1 MPLWNAGKDIK
12 KKRVLVRPNLAWA
25 MSGLNYLETGCLPSH
40 NGSTMKLKEYSWFF
54 YFFVPTL
61 YFSSCFKKM
70 SQNISFMKIRML
82 LQKRFQPIERVEP
95 NLKYLPH
102 FCKFEICCSFF
113 GLSFIH
119 SDVLKIDFWQN
130 SFSST
135 SYQKNLMKKSS
146 WFVTFIYLF
155 ELLVSFF
162 STNLNFLPLY
172 EGFND
177 ISDIKRWLMR
187 K

>member
-54 YFFVPTL
+54 YFFVATL
-61 YFSSCFKKM
+61 YFSNCFKKM
-70 SQNISFMKIRML
+70 SQKICFMKIRML

-95 NLKYLPH
+95 NLRYLPH
-102 FCKFEICCSFF
+102 FCRFF
-113 GLSFIH
+113 F
-119 SDVLKIDFWQN
+119 
-130 SFSST
+130 
-135 SYQKNLMKKSS
+135 
-146 WFVTFIYLF
+146 
-155 ELLVSFF
+155 
-162 STNLNFLPLY
+162 TNLNFLPLY
-172 EGFND
+172 EGFNN
-177 ISDIKRWLMR
+177 ISDIKRCLMR